1 MISNLRHKRK
11 SSLEN
16 NHITTTTT
24 NNNPISTLTKRFRG
38 IAYDG

>member
-11 SSLEN
+11 SSLDN
-16 NHITTTTT
+16 NHITTTT